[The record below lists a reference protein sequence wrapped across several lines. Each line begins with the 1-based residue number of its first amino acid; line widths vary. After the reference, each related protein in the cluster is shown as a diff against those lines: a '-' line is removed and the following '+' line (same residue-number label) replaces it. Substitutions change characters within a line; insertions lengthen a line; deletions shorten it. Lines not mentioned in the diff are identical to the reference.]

1 MVQIAALLF
10 AAPLGYFCK
19 TRRQGLAFYG
29 LLTAVLL
36 PIQTLWILSDSPD
49 DINDGYWLI
58 QVLTLAVGIGLNA
71 LGARLRERRAG
82 RVNAATRSAG
92 PDR

>member
-49 DINDGYWLI
+49 DVNVGYWVI
-58 QVLTLAVGIGLNA
+58 QVLTLAVGLGLNA
-71 LGARLRERRAG
+71 LCARLRERPAG
-82 RVNAATRSAG
+82 LVNGASS
-92 PDR
+92 